1 MDEQDRQRGGTAD
14 LAGAP
19 ERDYS
24 NRTGEYADPEQEASQ
39 QQETMPLLGEDDARI
54 YEDRW
59 EECQRGFVDE
69 PRQSV
74 EEADQLVASLMKH
87 LASEFAD
94 ERARLEAQWDR
105 GEDVSTEDLRI
116 ALQRYRSF
124 FHRLLNI

>member
-1 MDEQDRQRGGTAD
+1 MDEQDRPRGGTAD
-14 LAGAP
+14 LAGSP
-19 ERDYS
+19 EREYS
-24 NRTGEYADPEQEASQ
+24 NRSGEYVDPEQQTARE
-39 QQETMPLLGEDDARI
+39 QETMPLLGEDDARI

>member
-1 MDEQDRQRGGTAD
+1 MDERDRQTGGTAD
-14 LAGAP
+14 LAGAKEP
-19 ERDYS
+19 EYS
-24 NRTGEYADPEQEASQ
+24 SRSGDYADPEQQTMRDDTS
-39 QQETMPLLGEDDARI
+39 MPLLREDDART
-54 YEDRW
+54 YEERW

-69 PRQSV
+69 PRRSV
-74 EEADQLVASLMKH
+74 EEADQLVAGLMKQ

>member
-1 MDEQDRQRGGTAD
+1 MDERDRQRGGTAD
-14 LAGAP
+14 LAGSP
-19 ERDYS
+19 EPDYS
-24 NRTGEYADPEQEASQ
+24 ARSGDYVDPEQQSVGDDRA
-39 QQETMPLLGEDDARI
+39 MPLLSDDDART

-59 EECQRGFVDE
+59 EACQRGFVDE
-69 PRQSV
+69 PRRSV
-74 EEADQLVASLMKH
+74 EDADQLVANLMKQ